1 MSNIIVFPNRNQ
13 HKTTELQKE
22 ALRSFLNTVTLN
34 DLQASFLQEKKLN
47 FTQNYI
53 EEKLNLVVFD

>member
-1 MSNIIVFPNRNQ
+1 MSNIIVFPNRNR